1 MEPREAFVALGD
13 AVAASAPGYHDA
25 VRLAPFP
32 MQVMEIL
39 TYVPESIMDLIVD
52 EYCRWLTEAR

>member
-1 MEPREAFVALGD
+1 MKPREAFVALED
-13 AVAASAPGYHDA
+13 AVAASASGYHDA
-25 VRLAPFP
+25 MRLAPFP
-32 MQVMEIL
+32 MHVMEIL